1 MTGVLLQKGEETQR
15 EDSNV
20 KTETQIRVTMP
31 QTKGYLETQRL
42 ETSR

>member
-20 KTETQIRVTMP
+20 KTETQIS
-31 QTKGYLETQRL
+31 YDA
-42 ETSR
+42 SN